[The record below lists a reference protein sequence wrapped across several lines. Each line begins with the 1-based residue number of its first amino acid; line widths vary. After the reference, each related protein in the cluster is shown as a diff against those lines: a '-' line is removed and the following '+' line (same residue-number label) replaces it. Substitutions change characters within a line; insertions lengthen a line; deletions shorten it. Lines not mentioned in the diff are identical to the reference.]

1 LDFVVQAF
9 QLSTHLSECH
19 FNDAS
24 NILANDPTGLDLSNN
39 PKHLRPEEAVIFR
52 SLSLSCGRE
61 GLAGEATCEEV
72 DLRLSACSNFSAWH
86 VSRLYSFPLIELA
99 VASNTCGVGSKPFGR
114 ETPDVAIYPHPLEV
128 LA

>member
-9 QLSTHLSECH
+9 QVSTHLSECH
-19 FNDAS
+19 LNDSS
-24 NILANDPTGLDLSNN
+24 NILANDPTRLDFSNN

-61 GLAGEATCEEV
+61 GLAGEAAGEEV
-72 DLRLSACSNFSAWH
+72 NASLPTT
-86 VSRLYSFPLIELA
+86 VSRLRNRFGLLA
-99 VASNTCGVGSKPFGR
+99 DPTVTVAPIAEHVLGVGNKSFGC
-114 ETPDVAIYPHPLEV
+114 ELLDVPIDCPPLEV